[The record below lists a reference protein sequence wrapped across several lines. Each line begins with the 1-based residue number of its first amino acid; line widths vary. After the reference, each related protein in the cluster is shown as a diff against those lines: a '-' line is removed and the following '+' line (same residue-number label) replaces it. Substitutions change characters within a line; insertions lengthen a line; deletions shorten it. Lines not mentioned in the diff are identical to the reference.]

1 MKTVFRVILS
11 VILIYTIIMLVI
23 DGGYTFL
30 SLNRNTDVAML
41 LIEKGIPYLVCLFA
55 VSFSLPSI
63 WKNKSKK

>member
-1 MKTVFRVILS
+1 MKTVFRVLLS

-30 SLNRNTDVAML
+30 SLSRDADVTML
-41 LIEKGIPYLVCLFA
+41 LIEKEIPYLVCLFA
-55 VSFSLPSI
+55 VSFSLLSV